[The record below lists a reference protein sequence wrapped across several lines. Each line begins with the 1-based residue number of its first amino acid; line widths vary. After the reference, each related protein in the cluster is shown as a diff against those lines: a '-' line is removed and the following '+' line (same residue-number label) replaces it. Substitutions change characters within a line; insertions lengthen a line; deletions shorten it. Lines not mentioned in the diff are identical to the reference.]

1 MWLIYFVTAFNW
13 SVTGNLTPYV
23 ISDFEAHSLV
33 TVISIV
39 SSVMGAALYMPI
51 AKMLNLFDRSYGFLA
66 LVFCS
71 IVGLITSAVCKN
83 VETYAASQVC
93 SPLRTSNM
101 IWLTGVR
108 VKLTKVGVHD
118 GGIHRYDPKY
128 RYPNGGYFPPP
139 KSRSRIRLHLVSV
152 YHHHIRRT
160 QDCRIFPRY

>member
-51 AKMLNLFDRSYGFLA
+51 AKMLNLFDRSYGFLV

-93 SPLRTSNM
+93 PCSHVHPTKQVVR
-101 IWLTGVR
+101 VR
-108 VKLTKVGVHD
+108 VKLT
-118 GGIHRYDPKY
+118 R
-128 RYPNGGYFPPP
+128 
-139 KSRSRIRLHLVSV
+139 
-152 YHHHIRRT
+152 
-160 QDCRIFPRY
+160 